1 MLAQVEARSKT
12 ESLGTKGNGPSHA
25 DNVNDTTKI
34 TCFSRHLSIETL
46 VFRDSKLQVHQGD
59 DDSEFDVL
67 GRTMEAE
74 MNELLTK
81 AVLL

>member
-1 MLAQVEARSKT
+1 MIPSFRYIKEAMT
-12 ESLGTKGNGPSHA
+12 
-25 DNVNDTTKI
+25 
-34 TCFSRHLSIETL
+34 
-46 VFRDSKLQVHQGD
+46 
-59 DDSEFDVL
+59 EFDVL